1 MGERA
6 GLTKVFE
13 PSEASAG
20 EGSFSAEI
28 GFMPAAPA
36 AVLDIGCGG
45 GDLACLL
52 APGANL
58 TVALD
63 VSPEVLRAVAAKK
76 QAKGLQRLQLVVA
89 DVNRLPFRDACFDYV
104 VSRYTLHHTD
114 LNASL
119 PEVRRVVA
127 PGGRLLL
134 RDIFSRWPK
143 LEPFVAWQVFR
154 ILYKAALYAWGKG
167 LRAGWRHLRFNL
179 SRQSLEHVLREN
191 RLVDGPTYRAV
202 HRRWLPGCEF
212 ERCSPAYD
220 FWNAPVLKW
229 RNPVQRDGAPGAA
242 PIPPAKRG

>member
-1 MGERA
+1 MNERA

-13 PSEASAG
+13 PSEATAE
-20 EGSFSAEI
+20 EGSFSAEA

-52 APGANL
+52 APRAEL

-63 VSPEVLRAVAAKK
+63 VSPEVLKAVADKK

-119 PEVRRVVA
+119 PEVRRVLA

-143 LEPFVAWQVFR
+143 LEPFVAWQVVR
-154 ILYKAALYAWGKG
+154 ILYKTALYAWGKG

-179 SRQSLEHVLREN
+179 SRQSLEHVLHEN

-202 HRRWLPGCEF
+202 HRRWLPSCEF
-212 ERCSPAYD
+212 ERSSPAYV
-220 FWNAPVLKW
+220 FWDAPIVKWRKPAPV
-229 RNPVQRDGAPGAA
+229 DGAPGTLS
-242 PIPPAKRG
+242 REQ